1 MLYTIGYKINF
12 VRLFIINISFCP
24 HGEQS
29 YQFFPSPLPLY
40 GYITGCMTTMVQ
52 SRHSCNRLS
61 EPVVAVPAL
70 KGEEKNQNLPQ
81 GRQTHTQGRFL
92 VILTVR
98 HSFLPYAKEGKK
110 KKKSPLPL
118 QIP

>member
-1 MLYTIGYKINF
+1 MTIWLHYW
-12 VRLFIINISFCP
+12 
-24 HGEQS
+24 
-29 YQFFPSPLPLY
+29 LY

-81 GRQTHTQGRFL
+81 GHKPTLRGGFW
-92 VILTVR
+92 
-98 HSFLPYAKEGKK
+98 
-110 KKKSPLPL
+110 
-118 QIP
+118 